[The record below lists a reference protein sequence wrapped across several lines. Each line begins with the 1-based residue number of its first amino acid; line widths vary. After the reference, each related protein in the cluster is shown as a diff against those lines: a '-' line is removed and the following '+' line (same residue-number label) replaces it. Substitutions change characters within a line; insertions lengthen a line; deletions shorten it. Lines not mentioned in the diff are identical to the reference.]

1 MDTAKHELNHQLLQM
16 MSNTSKEKICV
27 NALKALI
34 SAGADVNT
42 RDLNGNFPLI
52 LASGNGLTHIVTE
65 LLSVPGILVNQ
76 SDQVNKDGHTA
87 LMEAAFYHHPDCI
100 TALLTAQ
107 NIDVNKADSNGQ
119 TALMKAVDLP
129 VDNSAASVSALLSH
143 SCILVNQQNIFGHT
157 ALMQAIFFHN
167 TPAVVALLKAPGL
180 MINLKNQKGES
191 AISIALNTGQN
202 DIVKILKKNRATLP
216 EEFIQ
221 PVEDASWIDKIKNL
235 FNHKLNFEVPNLDPI
250 LNHSAGAPS
259 SLTFSYNALNA
270 FNGLNRLEERERK
283 KYKVVA

>member
-27 NALKALI
+27 NALKSLI

-76 SDQVNKDGHTA
+76 SDQVNKD
-87 LMEAAFYHHPDCI
+87 
-100 TALLTAQ
+100 
-107 NIDVNKADSNGQ
+107 GQ